1 MSPSACHG
9 QPWWC
14 HVPKPETPIPHPTSS
29 ALCPV
34 PPPPEIPIPRPQTHT
49 PLPPCCSTPSARTPA
64 VRPPSPR
71 PAPRPLPPQSLP
83 VPPGPSPV
91 PPRPPAPCPPP
102 SGRSQRRCRGRVP
115 ERPQHHERRPRRAGG
130 RPRRARP
137 ARGGGEDPLR
147 QRPAPGHQAPG
158 ALPALQALQGLRGL
172 AHKAHL
178 QAARGVRQLRQPL
191 GGRGCQERAERLFP
205 RRRGGSVGCLAPQA
219 SASTPR
225 SPRRCGWSSPRPT
238 PRWPRASWWAPPT
251 PARPSPTPYLSSSPE
266 SPVSAPRL
274 GAAPAPPLAPAPR
287 LPVACGGER
296 GINSPSSSLADE
308 LTVPALYPSSPEVW
322 GPYPLYPA
330 ELAPALPP
338 PAFTYPASLH
348 AQVTRR
354 GPSTAHAAQL
364 AAPQNHPPPPRSA
377 SAWAGPRGRV
387 LGGSSTGGSE
397 RLGPS
402 ASCREEE
409 RR

>member
-137 ARGGGEDPLR
+137 ARGGGAGDRDRAGHRVGRSVPSGADEDGSAALAAAVLRQVRTLFVSGLPLDIKPRELYLLFRPFKGYEGSLIKLTSKQPVGFVSFDSRSEAEAAKNALNGSFRGGEGGAWDAWPLR
-147 QRPAPGHQAPG
+147 HPLRPRDPPD
-158 ALPALQALQGLRGL
+158 
-172 AHKAHL
+172 
-178 QAARGVRQLRQPL
+178 AAAGVRQGQHQDGQEQAGGHPQP
-191 GGRGCQERAERLFP
+191 QH
-205 RRRGGSVGCLAPQA
+205 
-219 SASTPR
+219 
-225 SPRRCGWSSPRPT
+225 
-238 PRWPRASWWAPPT
+238 APPQRRT
-251 PARPSPTPYLSSSPE
+251 SVHRQRALCAGSLPPRLVLRAGSPVSSAECHVSATSLLLGRPQPVPARPREPNPLGWPQKKRGANARV
-266 SPVSAPRL
+266 PGPHPR
-274 GAAPAPPLAPAPR
+274 R
-287 LPVACGGER
+287 
-296 GINSPSSSLADE
+296 
-308 LTVPALYPSSPEVW
+308 
-322 GPYPLYPA
+322 
-330 ELAPALPP
+330 ALP
-338 PAFTYPASLH
+338 
-348 AQVTRR
+348 QVS
-354 GPSTAHAAQL
+354 G
-364 AAPQNHPPPPRSA
+364 
-377 SAWAGPRGRV
+377 V
-387 LGGSSTGGSE
+387 
-397 RLGPS
+397 
-402 ASCREEE
+402 
-409 RR
+409 